1 MFVSAC
7 PKYSGFLVQNHL
19 PKFGDFIIDCND
31 CNQKKKNRN
40 KNFMVIVLIEICF
53 STLQDGI
60 KAKWSKPLP

>member
-31 CNQKKKNRN
+31 CNKKKKKNS
-40 KNFMVIVLIEICF
+40 MVIVLIEICF
-53 STLQDGI
+53 STVQDDI
-60 KAKWSKPLP
+60 EAKRPKPLP